1 MGIIKKL
8 KSLLKIKSPYNA
20 RKVGSSDE
28 ELTFYFAIRSIK
40 TNKFVKERKGSDTKL
55 VDSIWKSKTFATKH
69 EAEEFM
75 VKNNMMPRYYRV
87 VGYFIDYDK
96 DGKFTVNII
105 DPSVLEPNK

>member
-1 MGIIKKL
+1 MGIIKK
-8 KSLLKIKSPYNA
+8 IKEYFS

-28 ELTFYFAIRSIK
+28 ELTYYFAIRSIK

-87 VGYFIDYDK
+87 VGYFIDYDE
-96 DGKFTVNII
+96 DGKFTANII
-105 DPSVLEPNK
+105 DPSVIEPNK